1 MKSRLKSFVKPV
13 LVSLASQ
20 FGPHATSN
28 KTPKLWVLMYHR
40 ILPSSDNRFQQE
52 EPGMLVRPES
62 FAMHLKEIKRNF
74 DVMFLS
80 DWVKAKQSGEPLPAK
95 ACAVTFDDGWLD
107 NFEFA
112 LPALKA
118 EAVPATLFAVAEKI
132 GTDFQFWPNIVSML
146 LLNGAGRHLAKQP
159 LFSHLESQ
167 LNSMA
172 AQPSRDQIAHIIFQ
186 LKQRSDAD
194 IFNALKDINW
204 RSLCPDEIPPALMNW
219 EQLNSMQA
227 SGLVEIGSHT
237 CTHRRLTSA
246 LTSAEL
252 EHEIVNSKKILQ
264 AKLNAPVELFCFP
277 NGDYNAEALS
287 LVETHYAA
295 AVTTKR
301 GINLGDSATHTT
313 KLHELTRIGLH
324 DEVSHTRTLL
334 RSRLSGWV

>member
-1 MKSRLKSFVKPV
+1 MKNTLKAVVKPV

-20 FGPHATSN
+20 FGPHASN
-28 KTPKLWVLMYHR
+28 HKTAKLWVLMYHR
-40 ILPSSDNRFQQE
+40 ILPSTDARFQQE

-62 FAMHLKEIKRNF
+62 FAMHLKELKRNF

-80 DWVKAKQSGEPLPAK
+80 DWVKAKQNGESLPNK

-132 GTDFQFWPNIVSML
+132 GTDFQFWPNIVSIL
-146 LLNGAGRHLAKQP
+146 LLNGAGKNLAKHP
-159 LFSHLESQ
+159 LFNNLNAQ
-167 LNSMA
+167 LNSLP
-172 AQPSRDQIAHIIFQ
+172 AQPSRDQIAHLIFQ
-186 LKQRSDAD
+186 LKQHSDAD
-194 IFNALKDINW
+194 IFKALQDINW
-204 RSLCPDEIPPALMNW
+204 RSLCPTEIPPALMNW
-219 EQLNSMQA
+219 DQLKSMQA

-246 LTSAEL
+246 LTSTEL
-252 EHEIVNSKKILQ
+252 EYEIVKSKKILQ
-264 AKLNAPVELFCFP
+264 DKLSTPIELFCFP
-277 NGDYNAEALS
+277 NGDYNPEALT
-287 LVETHYAA
+287 LVNTHYSA

-301 GINLGDSATHTT
+301 GINTNNSVA
-313 KLHELTRIGLH
+313 LHELTRIGLH
-324 DEVSHTRTLL
+324 DEVSHTRTLF